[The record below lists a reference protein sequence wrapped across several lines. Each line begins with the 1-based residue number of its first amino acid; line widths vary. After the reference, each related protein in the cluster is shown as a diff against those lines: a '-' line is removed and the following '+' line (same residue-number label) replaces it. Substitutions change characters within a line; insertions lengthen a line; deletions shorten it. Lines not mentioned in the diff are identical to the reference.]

1 MTPTLGWSACG
12 QQSFKSVCH
21 VDAGALADDIP
32 CKESCCWLQGR
43 TLRFQA
49 NLSRV
54 FVFFFAFTLNVQNSF
69 CPHIGFLTFETIL
82 LFEIKEITA
91 LSGPA
96 AFYSKLYEIF
106 ISSFVVDSAVECLI
120 FTLSAL
126 NLLVFE
132 LHFIKAT
139 VPHTLLK

>member
-1 MTPTLGWSACG
+1 M
-12 QQSFKSVCH
+12 
-21 VDAGALADDIP
+21 
-32 CKESCCWLQGR
+32 
-43 TLRFQA
+43 
-49 NLSRV
+49 
-54 FVFFFAFTLNVQNSF
+54 QNSF
-69 CPHIGFLTFETIL
+69 CPQIGFLTFETIL

-106 ISSFVVDSAVECLI
+106 ISPFVVDSAVECLI